1 MADRVEL
8 EIELKK
14 YQDAVN
20 SLENLKRIKEDL
32 NRHKTS
38 LEFDN
43 TEAKRKIEELKR
55 EITDFTKKVNAGKID
70 ISDED
75 FQKKIKEY
83 NDELVK
89 AQRHQ
94 KDISYEVESTRNMIS
109 SLAPEYK
116 KANAAVSE
124 QEKIVNNLTKEIEKA
139 EAAEQK
145 QAETEQKQAEAAAL
159 AAEKERE
166 K

>member
-109 SLAPEYK
+109 SLEPEYK